1 MIGAIV
7 LAAGESRRMGVS
19 KTCLPFA
26 GKTVIE
32 HIVLTLERAG
42 VRDTVVVVGHAK
54 EAIEALL
61 QEYAVQVV
69 FNPDYSEG
77 MLSSLRAG
85 LRQASSDWDGVMV
98 ALGDQPSIR
107 EETVSALMSRFSKSP
122 DDIHVPVYGGRRGH
136 PLLFPARYRAVV
148 LQQYDDTGLRGLLR
162 AHPDRVRELDVDSDT
177 VLRDM
182 DYPEDYERELRDFE
196 TRESARDS

>member
-19 KTCLPFA
+19 KACLPFA

-61 QEYAVQVV
+61 QEYSVQVV

-85 LRQASSDWDGVMV
+85 LRRAPGSWDGVMAV
-98 ALGDQPSIR
+98 LGDQPSIR
-107 EETVSALMSRFSKSP
+107 EETVSALMEQFSKDP
-122 DDIHVPVYGGRRGH
+122 EGIHVPVYGNRRGH
-136 PLLFPARYRAVV
+136 PLLFPARYRDVV
-148 LQQYDDTGLRGLLR
+148 LQEYGDTGLRGLLR
-162 AHPDRVRELDVDSDT
+162 AHPDRVRELEVDSDA

-182 DYPEDYERELRDFE
+182 DYPEDYEREIRDFE
-196 TRESARDS
+196 AREAARES